1 MPTANP
7 GGVHK
12 RMLFI
17 TNALANATASS
28 VNPKTFQQIADEFNT
43 GKVWGQIAKEN
54 GVKLGSIISGIKRSN
69 KAIQT
74 QKRNDNRPTGGSG
87 HVRCA
92 QGKTGQT
99 FPVRRIQKPRQ
110 RPRAAQIV
118 QALEQEYVSVVC
130 NIWRY
135 FFTICDFDGL
145 VLADILYA
153 ANLGQAVPYTR
164 SRSWR

>member
-1 MPTANP
+1 MGTLTLKLGSWIGILNTPSRADWMPTANP

-74 QKRNDNRPTGGSG
+74 QKRNDNRPTG
-87 HVRCA
+87 A
-92 QGKTGQT
+92 QGMSDA
-99 FPVRRIQKPRQ
+99 PRGKQ
-110 RPRAAQIV
+110 DRPSQSA
-118 QALEQEYVSVVC
+118 
-130 NIWRY
+130 
-135 FFTICDFDGL
+135 G
-145 VLADILYA
+145 
-153 ANLGQAVPYTR
+153 
-164 SRSWR
+164 SRSHGNGHGRPK